1 MDSKPHAG
9 SGSTDKPA
17 RRGLALGIAGV
28 GLVIAV
34 ALAELLTRL
43 LLPAPS
49 YRLGSAPANQLEGML
64 VPHPK
69 RGYAMAPSFS
79 ASLERPG
86 RKILIETNRLGLRDG
101 GLDPRSEDFV
111 ALAVGDSFTVGFG
124 VRAEESWPEQLEGL
138 LQRSRSAGV
147 EVVNAGVSGYS
158 LRQIR
163 ATADELLEPTGARL
177 LLVGAYPRA
186 VERIANPY
194 ILHQGKLVHARAL
207 PFLQATD
214 GGFLHSPYRNRFLRA
229 LHLRCARSFH
239 FGYYLLR
246 LPASV
251 SARWK
256 RFRKPPL
263 DPHSARRSLEP
274 LLVELERLARLARSR
289 NLRAVVLLTSPQSSS
304 GSFEARV
311 RLFHRVVVEHG
322 ERLGLL
328 VVDPLPRFQEEAAG
342 APVLRFEEDH
352 HWNPLAHRLA
362 AEVLAEQL
370 LRHHLVPDEN
380 HPLQPEAP

>member
-1 MDSKPHAG
+1 MDSKSHSR
-9 SGSTDKPA
+9 SGSTAKPP

-28 GLVIAV
+28 GLVLAV
-34 ALAELLTRL
+34 GLAEILTRL
-43 LLPAPS
+43 LLPAPA

-79 ASLERPG
+79 ASLERQG
-86 RKILIETNRLGLRDG
+86 RNVLIETNRLGLRDSE
-101 GLDPRSEDFV
+101 LDSRSRDFV

-124 VRAEESWPEQLEGL
+124 VQAEESWPEQLEEL
-138 LQRSRSAGV
+138 LQRSRGAGV

-163 ATADELLEPTGARL
+163 ATADELLEPTAARL
-177 LLVGAYPRA
+177 MLVGVYPGA

-194 ILHQGKLVHARAL
+194 VLHQGKLVYTKAL
-207 PFLQATD
+207 PFLAATD
-214 GGFLHSPYRNRFLRA
+214 RGFLHSPYRNRVLRA

-256 RFRKPPL
+256 RFRKPPPDL
-263 DPHSARRSLEP
+263 ASARRSLEP
-274 LLVELERLARLARSR
+274 LLVELERLARLAESR
-289 NLRAVVLLTSPQSSS
+289 DRRAVLLLTSPQSSS
-304 GSFEARV
+304 GSFDARV

-328 VVDPLPRFQEEAAG
+328 VVDPLPRFQEVAAG

-352 HWNPLAHRLA
+352 HWSPLAHRLA
-362 AEVLAEQL
+362 AEVLAERL
-370 LRHHLVPDEN
+370 LRHDLVLGGAE
-380 HPLQPEAP
+380 PLQP

>member
-1 MDSKPHAG
+1 MDSKSHSRSA
-9 SGSTDKPA
+9 STAKSA

-28 GLVIAV
+28 GLVLAV
-34 ALAELLTRL
+34 GLAELLTRF
-43 LLPAPS
+43 LLPAPT
-49 YRLGSAPANQLEGML
+49 YRLGSAPANQLQGML
-64 VPHPK
+64 VPHPT

-79 ASLERPG
+79 ASLERQG
-86 RKILIETNRLGLRDG
+86 RTILIETNRLGLRDG
-101 GLDPRSEDFV
+101 ELDPRSGAFV

-124 VRAEESWPEQLEGL
+124 VRAEEAWPEQLEVL
-138 LQRSRSAGV
+138 LQRSRSPGV

-177 LLVGAYPRA
+177 LLAGVYPGA

-194 ILHQGKLVHARAL
+194 VLHQGKLVHAKTL
-207 PFLQATD
+207 PFLQATG

-256 RFRKPPL
+256 RFRKPSP
-263 DPHSARRSLEP
+263 DPESARRALEP
-274 LLVELERLARLARSR
+274 LLVELERLARLAQSR
-289 NLRAVVLLTSPQSSS
+289 DLPAVVLLTSPQSSA
-304 GSFEARV
+304 GGFEARV

-322 ERLGLL
+322 ERLGLA
-328 VVDPLPRFQEEAAG
+328 VVDPLPRFQEVAAG

-352 HWNPLAHRLA
+352 HWSPLAHRLA
-362 AEVLAEQL
+362 AEVLAERL
-370 LRHHLVPDEN
+370 LRHDLVPGSN
-380 HPLQPEAP
+380 HPQPEAP